1 MEELKKL
8 VSELKILIS
17 DFDEPISEEIKIK
30 IKNFIE
36 NYNNITKSLKLENV
50 NINDIKSI
58 ALRLGETNISDYRL
72 FRFKV
77 RVLHKLAKEYYKID
91 VPDLIDKP

>member
-1 MEELKKL
+1 MEELRKL
-8 VSELKILIS
+8 VLGFKVSLL
-17 DFDEPISEEIKIK
+17 DFEEPISEEVKIK

-36 NYNNITKSLKLENV
+36 NYNNITKSLELENV
-50 NINDIKSI
+50 DINDIKSI
-58 ALRLGETNISDYRL
+58 ALRLGETNTSDYRL

-77 RVLHKLAKEYYKID
+77 RMFHKLAKSYKID

>member
-8 VSELKILIS
+8 VSEFKVSIS
-17 DFDEPISEEIKIK
+17 DFDESISEEIKIK

-36 NYNNITKSLKLENV
+36 NYNNLT
-50 NINDIKSI
+50 KSI
-58 ALRLGETNISDYRL
+58 ALISGETNINDYRL

-77 RVLHKLAKEYYKID
+77 RMLHKLAKEYYKID